1 MAYSE
6 VTYSSQHTLLLSG
19 ASDSKLLHIPEDMI
33 WGMQIKFI
41 WVKSLNLSYI
51 KKQQEQQ

>member
-41 WVKSLNLSYI
+41 WVKSLSLSYI